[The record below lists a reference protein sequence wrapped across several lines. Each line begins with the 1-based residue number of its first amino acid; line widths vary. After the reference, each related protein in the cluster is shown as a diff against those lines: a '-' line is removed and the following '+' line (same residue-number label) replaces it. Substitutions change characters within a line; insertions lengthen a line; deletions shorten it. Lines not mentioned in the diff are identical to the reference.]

1 LREFGN
7 LRAVTAARVMGLL
20 VLGLGGLGC
29 VHTGFTPT
37 TGIQLAQREP
47 NCYLDMI
54 FQGPPP
60 YAHLIIGQVT
70 TDSTAP
76 GLFALGE
83 SNDVAVQRM
92 KEQACLVG
100 AHGLM
105 QVGAN
110 SQGSWNNNGYSKS
123 TSGGAVAFIYVDPYG
138 RPLPPPNAPRIVI
151 QQGAYGNAPPGYAPP
166 AYPPPA
172 APAPGSQPPA
182 AYPPSAPAPAPGAQ
196 PPPS

>member
-1 LREFGN
+1 MK
-7 LRAVTAARVMGLL
+7 AVWLVVLVAAGS
-20 VLGLGGLGC
+20 GC

-37 TGIQLAQREP
+37 TGMNLPPRAQ

-60 YAHLIIGQVT
+60 YPYVVIGQVS

-83 SNDVAVQRM
+83 NNDVAVQRM

-105 QVGAN
+105 QVGAS
-110 SQGSWNNNGYSKS
+110 SQGVWTGNGYSKS
-123 TSGGAVAFIYVDPYG
+123 TSGGAVAFVYVDPSG
-138 RPLPPPNAPRIVI
+138 RPLQAPNAPRVVI
-151 QQGAYGNAPPGYAPP
+151 QQGAYAQPAPNPGYAPAP
-166 AYPPPA
+166 TGAPPA
-172 APAPGSQPPA
+172 AAP
-182 AYPPSAPAPAPGAQ
+182 YPPGGYPATGAASQ
-196 PPPS
+196 

>member
-1 LREFGN
+1 M
-7 LRAVTAARVMGLL
+7 VTAPA
-20 VLGLGGLGC
+20 C

-37 TGIQLAQREP
+37 TGLNLPGRAQ

-54 FQGPPP
+54 LQGPPP
-60 YAHLIIGQVT
+60 YPYVVIGQIS

-110 SQGSWNNNGYSKS
+110 SQGTWTGNGYSKS
-123 TSGGAVAFIYVDPYG
+123 TSGGAVAFIYVDPAG
-138 RPLPPPNAPRIVI
+138 RPLAPPNAPRVLI
-151 QQGAYGNAPPGYAPP
+151 QPGAFPTPPPPPANYAPAGYAPP
-166 AYPPPA
+166 PPPK
-172 APAPGSQPPA
+172 P
-182 AYPPSAPAPAPGAQ
+182 
-196 PPPS
+196 

>member
-1 LREFGN
+1 MRLPSTLCLAFV
-7 LRAVTAARVMGLL
+7 AGLA
-20 VLGLGGLGC
+20 GGC

-37 TGIQLAQREP
+37 TGLNLPPRAQT
-47 NCYLDMI
+47 CYLDMI
-54 FQGPPP
+54 FQGAPP
-60 YAHLIIGQVT
+60 YPYVVIGQIT

-83 SNDVAVQRM
+83 NNDVAVQRM

-110 SQGSWNNNGYSKS
+110 SQGSWTNNGYSKS
-123 TSGGAVAFIYVDPYG
+123 TSGGAVAFVYVDPAG

-151 QQGAYGNAPPGYAPP
+151 QQGAYPNPAPGGYAPA
-166 AYPPPA
+166 AYGQRPPPPTAPPA
-172 APAPGSQPPA
+172 AP
-182 AYPPSAPAPAPGAQ
+182 
-196 PPPS
+196 

>member
-1 LREFGN
+1 MSVETAKRLA
-7 LRAVTAARVMGLL
+7 AVV
-20 VLGLGGLGC
+20 VLAGACGC
-29 VHTGFTPT
+29 IHTGFTPT
-37 TGIQLAQREP
+37 TGLNLPPRPQ

-54 FQGPPP
+54 FQGNPP
-60 YAHLIIGQVT
+60 YQYVVLGQIS

-76 GLFALGE
+76 GIFALGE

-110 SQGSWNNNGYSKS
+110 SQGVWTGDGYSKS
-123 TSGGAVAFIYVDPYG
+123 TSGGAVAFIYVDPQG

-151 QQGAYGNAPPGYAPP
+151 QPGAYPNQAPSGYAPVN
-166 AYPPPA
+166 Y
-172 APAPGSQPPA
+172 Q
-182 AYPPSAPAPAPGAQ
+182 Q
-196 PPPS
+196 PPPQPPPPPGP

>member
-1 LREFGN
+1 MKRT
-7 LRAVTAARVMGLL
+7 TAL
-20 VLGLGGLGC
+20 VATLFALASGAC

-37 TGIQLAQREP
+37 TGLALPARAE

-54 FQGPPP
+54 FQGVPP
-60 YAHLIIGQVT
+60 YPYVVIGQIS

-100 AHGLM
+100 AHGLL

-110 SQGSWNNNGYSKS
+110 SQGSWTGNGYSKS
-123 TSGGAVAFIYVDPYG
+123 TSGGAVAFIYVDPAG
-138 RPLPPPNAPRIVI
+138 RPLPPPNAPRVLI
-151 QQGAYGNAPPGYAPP
+151 QQGAFANPAPNGAYAPS
-166 AYPPPA
+166 AYQQ
-172 APAPGSQPPA
+172 GQPPA
-182 AYPPSAPAPAPGAQ
+182 PNAAAH
-196 PPPS
+196 

>member
-1 LREFGN
+1 MKKLV
-7 LRAVTAARVMGLL
+7 LLSSLL
-20 VLGLGGLGC
+20 VLVTSGLAC

-37 TGIQLAQREP
+37 TGIQLQPRAQ

-60 YAHLIIGQVT
+60 YAYVILGQVS

-83 SNDVAVQRM
+83 SNDTAVERM
-92 KEQACLVG
+92 KEEACRVG

-110 SQGSWNNNGYSKS
+110 SQGTWNNQGYSKS
-123 TSGGAVAFIYVDPYG
+123 TSGGATAFIYVDPSG
-138 RPLPPPNAPRIVI
+138 RPLPPPNAPRLVI
-151 QQGAYGNAPPGYAPP
+151 QQGAYATQPGGY
-166 AYPPPA
+166 
-172 APAPGSQPPA
+172 
-182 AYPPSAPAPAPGAQ
+182 Q
-196 PPPS
+196 PPPGAYQPPQ

>member
-1 LREFGN
+1 VRTIPFL
-7 LRAVTAARVMGLL
+7 AAALASCAL
-20 VLGLGGLGC
+20 AGC

-37 TGIQLAQREP
+37 TGLYLPPRAD

-60 YAHLIIGQVT
+60 YPYVVIGQVQ

-92 KEQACLVG
+92 KGEACRRG
-100 AHGLM
+100 AHGLL
-105 QVGAN
+105 QVAAN
-110 SQGSWNNNGYSKS
+110 SQGVWTGNGYSKS
-123 TSGGAVAFIYVDPYG
+123 TSGGAVAFVYVDPVG

-151 QQGAYGNAPPGYAPP
+151 QQGAYPTPQPSAWQEPTPGSYPPAAAAPP
-166 AYPPPA
+166 APPNPPNPAMAAPPPYD
-172 APAPGSQPPA
+172 S
-182 AYPPSAPAPAPGAQ
+182 Y
-196 PPPS
+196 